1 MLNKIHKHMECRIC
15 FNDQSEG
22 RLVTP
27 CLCKGTMCYIHITCL
42 QTWRSQ
48 SVRAY
53 AYCTQCL
60 YPYESY
66 CIKTMLVLHLLYFS
80 FFIDVVQLGYIF
92 FLFYTPIGVKVVIGY
107 KMYSILIQL
116 YNTYGMIQDMTH
128 NII

>member
-1 MLNKIHKHMECRIC
+1 MLNKFHKHMECRIC
-15 FNDQSEG
+15 FNGQSEG
-22 RLVTP
+22 RLITP
-27 CLCKGTMCYIHITCL
+27 CLCKGTMRYIHMSCL

-53 AYCTQCL
+53 AYCNQCL

-66 CIKTMLVLHLLYFS
+66 RIKTMLVLHLLYFS
-80 FFIDVVQLGYIF
+80 FFIDVFHLGFIF

-107 KMYSILIQL
+107 KMYSTLFQL
-116 YNTYGMIQDMTH
+116 YTTYGMIQDMTH